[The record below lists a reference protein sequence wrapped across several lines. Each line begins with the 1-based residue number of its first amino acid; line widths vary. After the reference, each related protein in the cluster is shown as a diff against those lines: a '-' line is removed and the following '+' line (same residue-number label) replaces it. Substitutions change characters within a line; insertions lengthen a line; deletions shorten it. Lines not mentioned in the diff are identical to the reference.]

1 MRPRVQMPVFRAVLS
16 LRVAWSKSV
25 RKVSGCSSNMSD
37 LVAGKRAAAER
48 AVNELVKV
56 GKLSC

>member
-1 MRPRVQMPVFRAVLS
+1 MPVFRAVLS

-56 GKLSC
+56 GKLSY